1 MKNTAV
7 QNPSYPQ
14 PLHHIEPHGKNNL
27 SDVILGGQD
36 GLVNVLGVILG
47 IAAASAPTRLILAA
61 GLAAT
66 FAESISMAAVAYTSN
81 IAARDYYHAQLERE
95 KREIKE
101 IPEMEREEI
110 REIYRKKGFEGQL
123 LEEIV
128 RVITSNEKVWLETM
142 MQEELQLTP
151 VENARPFS
159 AAFVVGV
166 SAVIGSLVPLSPF
179 FFLPVNQAIY
189 ASLGV
194 SALVLFIVG
203 FLKAKW
209 TVGNTWKSG
218 LEIAIIGI
226 VSALVGYGI
235 GLLFSVDGNQIISF
249 LAP

>member
-1 MKNTAV
+1 MKYTPDQAKLKNAK
-7 QNPSYPQ
+7 
-14 PLHHIEPHGKNNL
+14 PLHHAEKHEKNNL

-47 IAAASAPTRLILAA
+47 IAAAAAPTRLILAA

-81 IAARDYYHAQLERE
+81 IAARDYYAAQLERE

-110 REIYRKKGFEGQL
+110 REIYRKKGFEGKL
-123 LEEIV
+123 LEDVV

-159 AAFVVGV
+159 AALVVGI
-166 SAVIGSLVPLSPF
+166 SAVIGSLIPLAPF

-189 ASLGV
+189 ASICV

-209 TVGNTWKSG
+209 TVGNVWKSG

-235 GLLFSVDGNQIISF
+235 GLLFTVDGNQIISF
-249 LAP
+249 LA